1 MTAHLRRVYLEATGV
16 LALASV
22 VVAVAV
28 ALTTGSPGWLL
39 AALPGVVH
47 LAYFALL
54 MVRGATRGRVERV
67 AVPVAGLVALIGA
80 VVLTGDA
87 LAGVVAAV
95 PIAAWFGYDLW
106 FTRQHRPAATI
117 AVGEPLPEFPLT
129 TPEGDEVTS
138 VAFTHRPHVILFI
151 RGNWCPFCMAQVR
164 SIAEQYRELERRG
177 VSIAFISP
185 QSAEDTAELA
195 ERFEVPM
202 AFYVDRDGRAAE
214 LLDLT
219 QRGGR
224 ALAVADRASDGDDDG
239 DTVVPTAVITDGD
252 GRVVWVHHSEDHR
265 VRPEPST
272 FLEVIDR
279 EGIAVAR

>member
-1 MTAHLRRVYLEATGV
+1 MTAHLRRVYIEATGI

-28 ALTTGSPGWLL
+28 ALVSSEPGWFL
-39 AALPGVVH
+39 AAVPGIVH
-47 LAYFALL
+47 LGYFALL
-54 MVRGATRGRVERV
+54 MARGATRGHVERV
-67 AVPVAGLVALIGA
+67 AVPAAGIAALIGA
-80 VVLTGDA
+80 VALTGDPRTG
-87 LAGVVAAV
+87 LIAAV

-106 FTRQHRPAATI
+106 FTRQHRPTGTI
-117 AVGEPLPEFPLT
+117 TVGELLPEFPLA
-129 TPEGDEVTS
+129 TPDGEAVSSDV
-138 VAFTHRPHVILFI
+138 FTHRPHVILFI
-151 RGNWCPFCMAQVR
+151 RGNWCPFCMAQVH

-177 VSIAFISP
+177 VSIAFVSP

-202 AFYVDRDGRAAE
+202 AFYVDRDGRAAD

-224 ALAVADRASDGDDDG
+224 ALAVADRTLEDDG

>member
-16 LALASV
+16 LALVSAV
-22 VVAVAV
+22 VAAAVAV
-28 ALTTGSPGWLL
+28 IAASPGWLL
-39 AALPGVVH
+39 AAVPGLVH
-47 LAYFALL
+47 VGYLALL
-54 MVRGATRGRVERV
+54 TARGATRGRVERV
-67 AVPVAGLVALIGA
+67 AVPVIDAAALIGA
-80 VVLTGDA
+80 VALTGD
-87 LAGVVAAV
+87 LRAGLIAAV
-95 PIAAWFGYDLW
+95 PIAGWLGYDLW
-106 FTRQHRPAATI
+106 YTRQHRPAATI
-117 AVGEPLPEFPLT
+117 TVGEQLPEFTLT
-129 TPEGDEVTS
+129 TPDGEEVS
-138 VAFTHRPHVILFI
+138 SEVFTHRPHVVLFI
-151 RGNWCPFCMAQVR
+151 RGSWCPFCVAQVR
-164 SIAEQYRELERRG
+164 QMAEQYRELERRG
-177 VSIAFISP
+177 VSIAFVSP

-224 ALAVADRASDGDDDG
+224 ALAVADRSLDDDG

>member
-1 MTAHLRRVYLEATGV
+1 MTAHLRRVYIESTGV

-22 VVAVAV
+22 VVAVAL
-28 ALTTGSPGWLL
+28 ASSDPGWFL
-39 AALPGVVH
+39 AAVPGIIH

-54 MVRGATRGRVERV
+54 MARGATGGHVERV
-67 AVPVAGLVALIGA
+67 AVPAAGALALIGA
-80 VVLTGDA
+80 VVLTADV

-95 PIAAWFGYDLW
+95 PLAAWLGYDLW
-106 FTRQHRPAATI
+106 FTRQHRPAETI

-129 TPEGDEVTS
+129 TPDGEEVS
-138 VAFTHRPHVILFI
+138 SEVFTHRPHVILFI

-177 VSIAFISP
+177 VSIVFVSP

-195 ERFEVPM
+195 DRFDVPM

-224 ALAVADRASDGDDDG
+224 ALAVADRALDDDG
-239 DTVVPTAVITDGD
+239 DTVVPTAVITDAD

>member
-1 MTAHLRRVYLEATGV
+1 MIAHFRRVYVEVTGV

-28 ALTTGSPGWLL
+28 AVTSASPGWFL
-39 AALPGVVH
+39 AAVPGLVH
-47 LAYFALL
+47 LGYFALL
-54 MVRGATRGRVERV
+54 MARGATRGRVERL
-67 AVPVAGLVALIGA
+67 AVPLVGLTATAGA
-80 VVLTGDA
+80 VALTGD
-87 LAGVVAAV
+87 LRAGIVAAV
-95 PIAAWFGYDLW
+95 PLAAWFGYDLW
-106 FTRQHRPAATI
+106 FTRQHRPAASI

-129 TPEGDEVTS
+129 TPEGDEVS
-138 VAFTHRPHVILFI
+138 SEVFTHRPHVILFI

-177 VSIAFISP
+177 VSIAFVSP
-185 QSAEDTAELA
+185 QSAVDTAELA
-195 ERFEVPM
+195 RRFEVPM
-202 AFYVDRDGRAAE
+202 AFYVDRDGRAAD

-224 ALAVADRASDGDDDG
+224 ALAVADRTLDDDG
-239 DTVVPTAVITDGD
+239 DTVVPTAVITDGH